1 MELST
6 APVCVKCSRP
16 LPEQSGPGRPTI
28 YCSTACRRAVEYE
41 LRRVQSALEQVED
54 QVRACRFGW
63 YGRTPEHAVAYE
75 AERERLEGR
84 LRLLLGGDD

>member
-16 LPEQSGPGRPTI
+16 LPERSGPGRPAL
-28 YCSTACRRAVEYE
+28 YCSTACRRAAEYE
-41 LRRVQSALEQVED
+41 LRRVQASLEHVEE
-54 QVRACRFGW
+54 QVRACAFGW
-63 YGRTPEHAVAYE
+63 YGRKPAHAVTYE
-75 AERERLEGR
+75 AERTRLEGR